1 MIVAF
6 CMCFDRSWNVFTF
19 WVRRRFFGANSCDKR
34 HTLDF
39 RLPWVFWLQS
49 LKLNFLDVVLFNVF
63 FWQQQVFEFFA
74 FKVPSFSLFSCLET
88 DAKQERKECVVEKME
103 IIICLVW
110 NEIDFL
116 INCPMI
122 RSCKVS
128 CFSFFDPDLI
138 FLTDQYL
145 GHCWNFV
152 ELLLH
157 GCWMMDKPN
166 NLSWL

>member
-116 INCPMI
+116 INCP
-122 RSCKVS
+122 K
-128 CFSFFDPDLI
+128 FD
-138 FLTDQYL
+138 DQIL
-145 GHCWNFV
+145 QSQ
-152 ELLLH
+152 LLLILRSRFDFSH
-157 GCWMMDKPN
+157 RSIFRSLLEFCRVVIA
-166 NLSWL
+166 WLLDDGQT